1 MKIIDATDQKQ
12 WDDFITSHEEANFL
26 QSWAWGDFHES
37 RNKKVVRRIAL
48 KGEKIVAAYVGQV
61 ETARRGTYMAIAGGP
76 IMDWSDDKLRQAIFD
91 DIKKQGKA
99 NKCVFVRI
107 RPQIT
112 ETPKNRELFK
122 QLGAKPAPLFPHLRK
137 LRPQRL
143 AAARRV
149 ALPARAARLRPA
161 ARAALAPHL
170 QGDDYNG
177 VCALIKSFADSP
189 TNNRFLVNK

>member
-91 DIKKQGKA
+91 DI
-99 NKCVFVRI
+99 
-107 RPQIT
+107 
-112 ETPKNRELFK
+112 
-122 QLGAKPAPLFPHLRK
+122 
-137 LRPQRL
+137 
-143 AAARRV
+143 
-149 ALPARAARLRPA
+149 
-161 ARAALAPHL
+161 
-170 QGDDYNG
+170 
-177 VCALIKSFADSP
+177 
-189 TNNRFLVNK
+189 